1 MSLHSDCKSI
11 VGNEWVTD
19 DINTLNHYSHDQSF
33 VPPSQP
39 ELVTFPKSVEEVE
52 GIVKLANRT
61 NTPLVPFSSGLNFH
75 GAAVPERGGMI
86 VNLSQM
92 NNILAIDEDNWFV
105 VLEPGVTYEQLQ
117 NELNKKQLRAMV
129 PLGVPPQRTV
139 LSSVLERDPAL
150 AAASFEY
157 GNDLML
163 DTEVILPEGDL
174 FRTGLWASGGRPG
187 AHLGP
192 VRALLYRFWTAAQ
205 GTLGIMTKMVLQVE
219 YLPQKQEILFITFPT
234 LGESLEAIKQIQRNE
249 IGLEC
254 FLLNSFNLAAIFCQ
268 DWTIPDELSSPPS
281 SFK

>member
-1 MSLHSDCKSI
+1 MSLNSECKNI

-19 DINTLNHYSHDQSF
+19 DIQILNHYSHDQSF

-61 NTPLVPFSSGLNFH
+61 NTPIVPFSSGLNFH

-92 NNILAIDEDNWFV
+92 NTILAIDEDNWFV

-117 NELNKKQLRAMV
+117 NELNKKQLRTMV

-163 DTEVILPEGDL
+163 DTEVILP
-174 FRTGLWASGGRPG
+174 
-187 AHLGP
+187 
-192 VRALLYRFWTAAQ
+192 
-205 GTLGIMTKMVLQVE
+205 
-219 YLPQKQEILFITFPT
+219 
-234 LGESLEAIKQIQRNE
+234 
-249 IGLEC
+249 
-254 FLLNSFNLAAIFCQ
+254 
-268 DWTIPDELSSPPS
+268 
-281 SFK
+281 